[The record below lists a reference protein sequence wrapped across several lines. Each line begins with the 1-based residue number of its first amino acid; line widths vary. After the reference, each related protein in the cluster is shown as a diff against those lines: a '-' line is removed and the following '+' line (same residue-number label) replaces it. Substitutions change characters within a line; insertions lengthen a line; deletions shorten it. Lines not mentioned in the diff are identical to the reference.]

1 MKTFAAIDV
10 GSYEVAMKIFEISE
24 KSGLKQIDH
33 LRRKIELGT
42 DTYHKGKVNP
52 ARMDEL
58 CDVLSEFN
66 KVMKA
71 YKVDSYKAYATSAI
85 RETENTM
92 IVTEQIKLRT
102 GITVDVLSNS
112 EQRFMHFKAVASKSE
127 AFNEIMKKS
136 TAIVDIGGGSIQ
148 ISLFDKDE
156 LIATQ
161 NIRLG
166 ILRVKDM
173 LSSLQA
179 RTTDYVQL
187 LGELID
193 NQLDSFKSLYLKDR
207 KIHNIIIVDDYIS
220 QAMRRVNDGRDII
233 SHKEFYKIINEF
245 KGKPVEYVA
254 KSLSMDE
261 ESARL
266 LPQAIVLLSKITEM
280 MRAKTLWAPG
290 VSLSDGIAYEYAE
303 KNKLLSVKRDFDRDV
318 LAAAEEMC
326 KRYGGN
332 TERNRLVEKVALH
345 IFDDTKKL
353 HAMGKRERLLL
364 RVAAMLSDCGKY
376 ISLEAAAECGH
387 DIIMATEMLGLSNT
401 EREIIANVVR
411 FNKVKFEYYKETV
424 SPVLL
429 NKNTY
434 LTMVKLTAIFRV
446 ADGIC
451 RSYRIKLGDIRTT
464 IKDGELIITIDSDED
479 FSLEKGFFSRKSD
492 FFEEVFSVKPV
503 IRNRKKLNA
512 L

>member
-24 KSGLKQIDH
+24 KNGMKQIDH

-42 DTYHKGKVNP
+42 DTYHTGKVNP

-58 CDVLSEFN
+58 CETLTEFG
-66 KVMKA
+66 KVMKT
-71 YKVDSYKAYATSAI
+71 YKVDAYKAYATSAI

-102 GITVDVLSNS
+102 GISVDVLSNS
-112 EQRFMHFKAVASKSE
+112 EQRFIHFKAVASKGE
-127 AFNEIMKKS
+127 IFAGIMKKS
-136 TAIVDIGGGSIQ
+136 TAVIDIGGGSIQ
-148 ISLFDKDE
+148 ISLFDNDS
-156 LIATQ
+156 LITTQ

-173 LSSLQA
+173 LSALQA
-179 RTTDYVQL
+179 RTVDYVEL

-193 NQLDSFKSLYLKDR
+193 NQLDSFKTLYLRDR
-207 KIHNIIIVDDYIS
+207 KIHNIIIIDDYIS
-220 QAMRRVNDGRDII
+220 QAMRKVNGNKDII
-233 SHKEFYKIINEF
+233 TNKEFHELIDRYRNQS
-245 KGKPVEYVA
+245 VESIARY
-254 KSLSMDE
+254 LSMDE
-261 ESARL
+261 ESANL
-266 LPQAIVLLSKITEM
+266 LPQSIVLLSKITHM
-280 MRAKTLWAPG
+280 MKAKTLWAPG
-290 VSLSDGIAYEYAE
+290 VGLSDGIAYEYAE
-303 KNKLLSVKRDFDRDV
+303 KNRLLSVKRDFDRDIM
-318 LAAAEEMC
+318 AAAEEMC
-326 KRYGGN
+326 RRYEGN
-332 TERNRLVEKVALH
+332 VERNRLVEKVALT

-353 HAMGKRERLLL
+353 HAMGKRERLLI

-376 ISLEAAAECGH
+376 ISLEAAAECGY

-424 SPVLL
+424 SPILL
-429 NKNTY
+429 DKNTY
-434 LTMVKLTAIFRV
+434 QTMVKLTALFRV

-451 RSYRIKLGDIRTT
+451 RSFRVKLDGVKTA
-464 IKDGELIITIDSDED
+464 IKDDEFIITIDSEED
-479 FSLEKGFFSRKSD
+479 FSLEKGFFSRKAD
-492 FFEEVFSVKPV
+492 FFEEVFSIKPV
-503 IRNRKKLNA
+503 IRIKKRLNA

>member
-24 KSGLKQIDH
+24 KKGLKQIDH

-42 DTYHKGKVNP
+42 DTYHTGKVNP
-52 ARMDEL
+52 VRMDEL

-71 YKVDSYKAYATSAI
+71 YKVDAYKAYATSAI

-102 GITVDVLSNS
+102 GISVEVLSNS
-112 EQRFMHFKAVASKSE
+112 EQRFMHLKAVASKSE
-127 AFNEIMKKS
+127 TFTEIMKKS

-148 ISLFDKDE
+148 ISLFNKDN
-156 LIATQ
+156 LITTQ

-179 RTTDYVQL
+179 KTIDYVQL

-193 NQLDSFKSLYLKDR
+193 NQLDSFKTLYLGDR
-207 KIHNIIIVDDYIS
+207 KIHNIIIIDDYVS
-220 QAMRRVNDGRDII
+220 QAMRKVNDNKDII
-233 SHKEFYKIINEF
+233 SYKDFIALIYRF
-245 KGKPVEYVA
+245 RGQSVEYIA
-254 KSLSMDE
+254 RHLSIDE

-266 LPQAIVLLSKITEM
+266 IPQSIVLLSKMTEM
-280 MRAKTLWAPG
+280 MKAKTLWAPG
-290 VSLSDGIAYEYAE
+290 VSLSDGMAYEYAE
-303 KNKLLSVKRDFDRDV
+303 MNKLLSVKRDFDRDIM
-318 LAAAEEMC
+318 AAAKEMC
-326 KRYGGN
+326 RRYGGN
-332 TERNRLVEKVALH
+332 LERNMLVEEVALS

-353 HAMGKRERLLL
+353 HGMGKRERLLL

-376 ISLEAAAECGH
+376 VSLEAAAECGY

-401 EREIIANVVR
+401 EREIIANIVR
-411 FNKVKFEYYKETV
+411 FNKVKFKYYKETDSSV
-424 SPVLL
+424 ML

-434 LTMVKLTAIFRV
+434 LTMAKLTAIFRV

-451 RSYRIKLGDIRTT
+451 RSYRVKLAGVKTT
-464 IKDGELIITIDSDED
+464 IRDDELIITIDSDED
-479 FSLEKGFFSRKSD
+479 FALEKGFFSRKSD

-503 IRNRKKLNA
+503 IRIKKRLNA

>member
-24 KSGLKQIDH
+24 KKGMKQIDH

-42 DTYHKGKVNP
+42 DTYHTGKVNP
-52 ARMDEL
+52 VRMDEL
-58 CDVLSEFN
+58 CEVLSEFN
-66 KVMKA
+66 KIMKA
-71 YKVDSYKAYATSAI
+71 YKVDAYKAYATSAI

-102 GITVDVLSNS
+102 GISVDVLSNS
-112 EQRFMHFKAVASKSE
+112 EQRFMHFKAVASKSDT
-127 AFNEIMKKS
+127 FTEIMKKN

-148 ISLFDKDE
+148 ISLFDKGS
-156 LIATQ
+156 LVTTQ

-187 LGELID
+187 LSELID
-193 NQLDSFKSLYLKDR
+193 NQLDSFKSLYLGDR

-220 QAMRRVNDGRDII
+220 QAMLKINDNKDMI
-233 SHKEFYKIINEF
+233 SYKDFLELINRF
-245 KGKPVEYVA
+245 RGKPIEYIA
-254 KSLSMDE
+254 RSLNFDE

-266 LPQAIVLLSKITEM
+266 IPQSIVLLSRLTGM
-280 MRAKTLWAPG
+280 MKAKTLWAPG
-290 VSLSDGIAYEYAE
+290 VGLSDGIAYEYAE
-303 KNKLLSVKRDFDRDV
+303 KNRLLTVKRDFDSDIM
-318 LAAAEEMC
+318 AAASEMC
-326 KRYGGN
+326 RRYGGN
-332 TERNRLVEKVALH
+332 MERNKLVEKVAVS
-345 IFDDTKKL
+345 IFDDTRKL

-364 RVAAMLSDCGKY
+364 RVAAMLSDCGRY
-376 ISLEAAAECGH
+376 ISLEAAAECGY

-411 FNKVKFEYYKETV
+411 FNKMKFQYYKETD
-424 SPVLL
+424 SPTMRDR
-429 NKNTY
+429 NTY
-434 LTMVKLTAIFRV
+434 HTMVKLTAIFRV
-446 ADGIC
+446 ADGLC
-451 RSYRIKLGDIRTT
+451 RSYRIKLAGVKTT
-464 IKDGELIITIDSDED
+464 IKEDELIITIDSDED
-479 FSLEKGFFSRKSD
+479 FALEKGFFSRKSG

-503 IRNRKKLNA
+503 IKIKKRLNA
-512 L
+512 I